1 MTPTDRPWK
10 FFLSYAHDDADGLL
24 KGFASD
30 LSEAVERRLRMSPP
44 AGFLDERGILT
55 GMDWSARLGEAL
67 RKSLVMVCLLSKA
80 YLKSESCGRE
90 LEVFLRRRAL
100 LPAEVN
106 ADVIL
111 PVFWE
116 SLAVASQL
124 PLSLTKFQYAD
135 TSLPEAYRTWGAR
148 SIAIK
153 REVDS
158 KREDDPY
165 QQLLAALSI
174 KIASAA
180 TEYPL
185 PEIDTDGMPPFDKLP
200 NAFLP
205 SEPLAPITPNSNGG
219 SGVFEINFVYGIPA
233 LGQFPQ
239 SPLLEGYSAAG
250 GWYWQPFRGVDEGIG
265 QLVYQAP
272 SKYRRHE
279 HTVIQRDLV
288 DELIARGKQD
298 QVVILLVDPWAVLNP
313 DYLEFFRKFDESV
326 VPNSAII
333 SIGAD
338 EDSENKL
345 TQAFDYNYPRLK
357 DTPYFQ
363 YGVTTKE
370 SLLQTLTSTLEKL
383 IENIVKRRRS
393 GNRFPGQEL
402 RPLMPPGR
410 VA

>member
-1 MTPTDRPWK
+1 MTPTEKNWK
-10 FFLSYAHDDADGLL
+10 FFLSYAHHDADGLL

-30 LSEAVERRLRMSPP
+30 LSEAVERRLRISPP
-44 AGFLDERGILT
+44 AGFLDENDILT

-90 LEVFLRRRAL
+90 LEVFLRRRSR
-100 LPAEVN
+100 LPAEIN

-124 PLSLTKFQYAD
+124 PNNLSSFQYLD
-135 TSLPEAYRTWGAR
+135 TSLPKAYLEWGAR

-158 KREDDPY
+158 RRDDDPY

-180 TEYPL
+180 TEHPL
-185 PEIDTDGMPPFDKLP
+185 PEIGADEMPPFDKLP

-205 SEPLAPITPNSNGG
+205 SAPLAPIAPISNG
-219 SGVFEINFVYGIPA
+219 SGVFEINLVYAIPA
-233 LGQFPQ
+233 ADQLPGTP
-239 SPLLEGYSAAG
+239 PREGYSVNG

-265 QLVYQAP
+265 QLVYQVP

-279 HTVIQRDLV
+279 HTVIKKDLV
-288 DELIARGKQD
+288 DDLIARGKQD
-298 QVVILLVDPWAVLNP
+298 QLVILLVDPWTVLNP
-313 DYLEFFRKFDESV
+313 GYLEFFQKFDESV
-326 VPNSAII
+326 VPNSAIL
-333 SIGAD
+333 SIGND
-338 EDSENKL
+338 DDFEDKL
-345 TQAFDYNYPRLK
+345 TQAFEYSYPRLK
-357 DTPYFQ
+357 DTPYFKC
-363 YGVTTKE
+363 GLATKDA
-370 SLLQTLTSTLEKL
+370 LLQTLTSTLDKL
-383 IENIVKRRRS
+383 INNIVKRRS
-393 GNRFPGQEL
+393 GNRFPGPEL
-402 RPLMPPGR
+402 PRLTPPGR